1 MARVDGEQKI
11 NHGVSRIASASRG
24 LSRPKNIS
32 CTRRGGREI
41 AAARHDLPQAL
52 PFSLRSQ
59 VATSRWRPPFLH
71 FEALAVIAEQNVA
84 SFVISAS
91 PIKPS

>member
-24 LSRPKNIS
+24 LSRRKNIS
-32 CTRRGGREI
+32 CTLRGGR
-41 AAARHDLPQAL
+41 AAAQHDLPQAL

-59 VATSRWRPPFLH
+59 VATSRWRPPFFH